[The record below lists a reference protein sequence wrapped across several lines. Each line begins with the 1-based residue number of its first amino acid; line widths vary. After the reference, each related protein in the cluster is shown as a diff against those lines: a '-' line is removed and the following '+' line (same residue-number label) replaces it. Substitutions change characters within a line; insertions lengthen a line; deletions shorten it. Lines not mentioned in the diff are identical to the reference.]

1 MSRDYLRMC
10 LSEAERSEHNEHII
24 PQGSEIKPSYLG
36 VTSEQAADIIVSHE
50 ESKFRKKFIR
60 FCFRHKDSIKKI
72 PIIGRLAVRIKEN
85 RLHRDEN
92 IALLNMEPY
101 LGMHYSEFIPTV
113 YKVMLGRSPEES
125 AILSLVDMYR
135 NGANNQ
141 CIIYLIAIS
150 PEYKGAAVCNITQY
164 KKSFK
169 KYIHRRKI
177 KNLPVIGR
185 IVRGLTVPSRLEFVY
200 GDTTYRFDSVITA
213 LNNCTQIMTQ
223 QQAMIRDLNNK
234 VMQLSD
240 QVILNK
246 NNANASQEKLNNIE
260 REFKYLK
267 NSILPEI
274 SGINGRF
281 DEIYSR
287 TDSVYEKISQNSSL
301 LHTVSDNVKN
311 LSSTEEG
318 INSRAASALSKL
330 EQLSKSANTQQTQ
343 LEQNARLISI
353 VSQKID
359 DTSGV
364 LNSISHKSDDGAR
377 LVSVVSQKID
387 DTNGVLNSISSKSD
401 DGARLVSA
409 VSQKID
415 DTNVV
420 LNSISRK
427 NDDEAELITS
437 VSLKLDNVSQRVD
450 MAKTAING
458 FTGGVTAVQ
467 VGKYLFGVPSE
478 EWGLAF
484 CLSRDGNFEYGSEKL
499 FCELLEPDMVVL
511 DIGANLGIYTLHA
524 LSAGCEVYSFE
535 PVPRTYEIMKQNI
548 KANGFADTGK
558 AHTFNCAVSDNNKPV
573 SFYYNVKM
581 CGHSNMFEAE
591 GDSDREISVD
601 CVVLDD
607 LLADIPHIDVVKIDV
622 EGAEYN
628 VLSGMKKILD
638 RNPGIRI
645 LIEFAP
651 THIIRAGRKPEDLL
665 RLIKEL
671 GFSKKLIS
679 GSGELAEVD
688 DSEIVGCFSEN
699 LLLTKE

>member
-72 PIIGRLAVRIKEN
+72 PIIGRHAVRIKEN
-85 RLHRDEN
+85 RLHRDEK

-113 YKVMLGRSPEES
+113 YKVMLGRSPEEG

-169 KYIHRRKI
+169 KYIRRRKI

-185 IVRGLTVPSRLEFVY
+185 IVRGLTVSARLEFVY

-246 NNANASQEKLNNIE
+246 NNASSSQEKLNNIE

-274 SGINGRF
+274 SGMNGRF
-281 DEIYSR
+281 DDIYSR

-301 LHTVSDNVKN
+301 LHTVSDEVKN
-311 LSSTEEG
+311 LSSTEDG

-330 EQLSKSANTQQTQ
+330 DQLSKTATTQLSQ

-364 LNSISHKSDDGAR
+364 LNSISR
-377 LVSVVSQKID
+377 
-387 DTNGVLNSISSKSD
+387 KSD

-415 DTNVV
+415 DTSGV

-499 FCELLEPDMVVL
+499 FRELLEPDMVVL
-511 DIGANLGIYTLHA
+511 DVGANLGIYTLHA

-535 PVPRTYEIMKQNI
+535 PVPRTYEIMRQNI

-558 AHTFNCAVSDNNKPV
+558 AHTFNCAVSDNDKPV

-638 RNPGIRI
+638 RNPGVRI

-671 GFSKKLIS
+671 GFSKKLIT

>member
-1 MSRDYLRMC
+1 MC

-72 PIIGRLAVRIKEN
+72 PIIGRHAVRIKEN
-85 RLHRDEN
+85 RLHRDEK

-113 YKVMLGRSPEES
+113 YKVMLGRSPEEG

-169 KYIHRRKI
+169 KYIRRRKI

-185 IVRGLTVPSRLEFVY
+185 IVRGLTVSARLEFVY

-246 NNANASQEKLNNIE
+246 NNASSSQEKLNNIE

-274 SGINGRF
+274 SGMNGRF
-281 DEIYSR
+281 DDIYSR

-301 LHTVSDNVKN
+301 LHTVSDEVKN
-311 LSSTEEG
+311 LSSTEDG

-330 EQLSKSANTQQTQ
+330 DQLSKTATTQQSQ

-364 LNSISHKSDDGAR
+364 LNSISR
-377 LVSVVSQKID
+377 KID
-387 DTNGVLNSISSKSD
+387 DS
-401 DGARLVSA
+401 ARLVSA

-427 NDDEAELITS
+427 DDDEAELITS

-499 FCELLEPDMVVL
+499 FRELLEPDMVVL
-511 DIGANLGIYTLHA
+511 DVGANLGIYTLHA

-535 PVPRTYEIMKQNI
+535 PVPRTYEIMRQNI

-558 AHTFNCAVSDNNKPV
+558 AHTFNCAVSDNDKPV

-638 RNPGIRI
+638 RNPGVRI

-665 RLIKEL
+665 RLFKEL